1 MESFFKYWDYF
12 VYLPVVFHLM
22 LGVAFSYAD
31 RFYATDGE
39 SAKDND
45 IQNVIRNLYVWH
57 FLSWVIISIY
67 LCFLV
72 DVEIGGMFFLFGL
85 SLGGVLE
92 DKILNSELSKNIL
105 SQYKMIEVALTLS
118 IVLLVCLWFFK

>member
-1 MESFFKYWDYF
+1 
-12 VYLPVVFHLM
+12 M

-85 SLGGVLE
+85 SLEGVLE